1 VELAL
6 GPGAPRALAVSRAGP
21 VADGIGVRA
30 GQVFRFGGGHDR
42 RLEPLEHLALP
53 GGFNLENA
61 AAAFL
66 AAEALGAAPA
76 PALAAL
82 AAFRGLPHRLER
94 VGTVW
99 SGTGPDRPAIACYN
113 DSYATRPDATLAAL
127 GAFDAPLA
135 LILGGSE
142 KHADFRALAEGLCRH
157 PSLRAIELIGATAER
172 LLREIEAAAR
182 RLGVAAPPCA
192 RHSGLPEAFAAGLAA
207 LQMPDAAPAP
217 SGRAAGGERVLL
229 LSPACA
235 SFGLFPNYKVRGER
249 FTALVRAA
257 EAGK

>member
-1 VELAL
+1 
-6 GPGAPRALAVSRAGP
+6 VSRAGP
-21 VADGIGVRA
+21 VPAGIGVRA

-99 SGTGPDRPAIACYN
+99 SGSVRSAAGPPIACYN

-127 GAFDAPLA
+127 GAFDTPLA

-172 LLREIEAAAR
+172 LRDEIVRAAAR
-182 RLGVAAPPCA
+182 VGRPAPPCTL
-192 RHSGLPEAFAAGLAA
+192 HPGLPEAFAAGLAA

-217 SGRAAGGERVLL
+217 PGRAAGGERVLL